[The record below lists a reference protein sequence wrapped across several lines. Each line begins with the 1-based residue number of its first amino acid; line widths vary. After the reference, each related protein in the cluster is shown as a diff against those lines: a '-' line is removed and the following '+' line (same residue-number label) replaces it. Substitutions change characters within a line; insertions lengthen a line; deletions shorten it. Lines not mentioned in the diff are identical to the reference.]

1 MNCSERRVGGTII
14 LAPVGRLELTNAEAC
29 KEILLRA
36 VAAADRAVVL
46 DLAQLEYI
54 SSAGLR
60 SLMIAIKTAKA
71 RSVGVGI
78 AAMQPVVR
86 EIFKI
91 SRFDLVFPCFETVAA
106 AVGTLAPADLPALGG
121 AP

>member
-1 MNCSERRVGGTII
+1 MNCSERRVGGSII
-14 LAPVGRLELTNAEAC
+14 LAPTGRLELTNAEAC

-36 VAAADRAVVL
+36 VGGAERAVIL

-60 SLMIAIKTAKA
+60 SLMIAVKSAKA
-71 RSVGVGI
+71 KSVGVGI

-106 AVGTLAPADLPALGG
+106 ALEKLAPADLPALGSPG
-121 AP
+121 

>member
-1 MNCSERRVGGTII
+1 MNCSERRVGGSII
-14 LAPVGRLELTNAEAC
+14 LAPAGRLRLTNADAC

-36 VAAADRAVVL
+36 VGAAERAVIL
-46 DLAQLEYI
+46 DLSQLEYI

-60 SLMIAIKTAKA
+60 SVMITIRTAKG

-86 EIFKI
+86 EIFKV
-91 SRFDLVFPCFETVAA
+91 SRFDLVFPCFDTVAA
-106 AVGTLAPADLPALGG
+106 ALQALAPADLPALG
-121 AP
+121 AQP

>member
-1 MNCSERRVGGTII
+1 MNCSERRVGGSII

-36 VAAADRAVVL
+36 VAAAERAVIL

-60 SLMIAIKTAKA
+60 SLMIAIKTAKS

-91 SRFDLVFPCFETVAA
+91 SRFDLVFPCFDTVAA
-106 AVGTLAPADLPALGG
+106 AVEKLAPADLPALGG